1 MTTAE
6 IIFLSFCLSSGVAL
20 AVWARWS
27 RYRFEHEDRRG
38 RPAE

>member
-1 MTTAE
+1 MTVDE

-27 RYRFEHEDRRG
+27 RYRFERETRRDH
-38 RPAE
+38 PAE